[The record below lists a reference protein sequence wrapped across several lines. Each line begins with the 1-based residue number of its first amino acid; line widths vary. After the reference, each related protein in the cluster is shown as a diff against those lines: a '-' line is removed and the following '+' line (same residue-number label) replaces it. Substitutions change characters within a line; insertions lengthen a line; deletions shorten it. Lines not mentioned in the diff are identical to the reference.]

1 MNVIKISIKI
11 FNDIFTENIIN
22 EDNDKYSILKEL
34 KPKPNSQISFD
45 DLEFVDDL
53 FEDKTNRVHNE
64 GFEEKEDGHF
74 GERYK
79 KMVATLA
86 SYQKMNVKISQKG
99 TIIFR
104 EKTIKSCSEALIN
117 KTLYTTDDNQKLL
130 YSLFIVYYI
139 ISDIMLHETFHYY
152 CDCLRNLLS
161 VSNFSR
167 EKEEALAVAYS
178 ANEIKKNGN
187 FLKDFLSAI
196 DIQLDDDN
204 EMNKLRKI
212 KSDLDKTYFER
223 FTGLPGGYGDW
234 ESYKETDELNKGISE
249 HTNRTSEKKIK
260 DLTRIINVDNKEEGH
275 AIVLGCDIDWY
286 SNWK

>member
-1 MNVIKISIKI
+1 MNVIKSSIKI

-167 EKEEALAVAYS
+167 EKEEALA
-178 ANEIKKNGN
+178 
-187 FLKDFLSAI
+187 
-196 DIQLDDDN
+196 
-204 EMNKLRKI
+204 
-212 KSDLDKTYFER
+212 
-223 FTGLPGGYGDW
+223 
-234 ESYKETDELNKGISE
+234 
-249 HTNRTSEKKIK
+249 
-260 DLTRIINVDNKEEGH
+260 
-275 AIVLGCDIDWY
+275 
-286 SNWK
+286 